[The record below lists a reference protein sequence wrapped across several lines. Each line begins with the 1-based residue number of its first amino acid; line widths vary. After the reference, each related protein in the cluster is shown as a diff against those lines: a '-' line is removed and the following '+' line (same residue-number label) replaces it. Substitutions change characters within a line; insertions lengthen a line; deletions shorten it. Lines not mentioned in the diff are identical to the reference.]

1 MKYNFR
7 PAYMDDYEVLE
18 TDLQAIYNDYMMKFR
33 NMVYLEESLEEYQK
47 SENERN
53 EVDVLKSF
61 QNAICSLFLRK

>member
-1 MKYNFR
+1 
-7 PAYMDDYEVLE
+7 MDDYEVLE

-53 EVDVLKSF
+53 EVDVVKSF
-61 QNAICSLFLRK
+61 